1 MLDAA
6 TFVNLRLLTVGGMLA
21 IKHEI
26 REKRWTAK
34 VLRLIDWYC
43 RFWDEVAAHIQDR
56 WSDLRD
62 GLVDDGRKRGWEK
75 GWERVRVSPQ
85 SLPDRREKGW

>member
-1 MLDAA
+1 MSRI

-21 IKHEI
+21 LKHEI

-43 RFWDEVAAHIQDR
+43 RFWDEVAAHNPMRQ
-56 WSDLRD
+56 LM
-62 GLVDDGRKRGWEK
+62 VF
-75 GWERVRVSPQ
+75 
-85 SLPDRREKGW
+85 